1 VTTEASPAAEAS
13 LATDSAADAVTGDGA
28 PRRDGDERRSR
39 SRDRYGRDRR
49 ERSQREEADASAAAL
64 PLEAAD
70 ANGAA
75 ELDGPSKA
83 PAERPAA
90 PIAPITPIAP
100 MVVDTPAVRT
110 RALPKVQP
118 YELPTDEL
126 AQIAEGSGL
135 HWVNSNA
142 ERMAE
147 VRAAIAAEPQPVH
160 VPRERPPAIVLDEGP
175 LILVETRRD
184 LGNTVLPFEEPAREA
199 SVRQ

>member
-1 VTTEASPAAEAS
+1 MS
-13 LATDSAADAVTGDGA
+13 TDSAADSVTADGA
-28 PRRDGDERRSR
+28 PRREGDERRSR

-49 ERSQREEADASAAAL
+49 ERSPREEADAGAAAR

-75 ELDGPSKA
+75 EPDGLPKA

-90 PIAPITPIAP
+90 PIAPIAPIAP
-100 MVVDTPAVRT
+100 LVVDTPAVRT

-135 HWVNSNA
+135 QWVNSNA
-142 ERMAE
+142 ERVAE
-147 VRAAIAAEPQPVH
+147 VRAAIAAEPRPVH
-160 VPRERPPAIVLDEGP
+160 MPRERPPAIVLDEGP

-184 LGNTVLPFEEPAREA
+184 LGNMVLPFEEAAREA
-199 SVRQ
+199 SARQ